1 MGETPKITDPLA
13 ALEAAREGFEQG
25 EDFTVGVEEEFAI
38 LDSDTLDMV
47 SGFERFDEA
56 TRSGPLAG
64 SVAGELIRSE
74 VEIRTGRCE
83 TFAEAAEVM
92 ARRRV
97 ELVELAGQLGVRL
110 SAAGAHPFARW
121 QDQEVIDTPHYHL
134 VESTLRYVAWRNN
147 TFGIHAHTGIRGAD
161 RAIAV
166 NSAMRTVLPELL
178 ALSASS
184 PWIEDRYTHLHS
196 TRTQV
201 FTRMFPRCGIP
212 DHLADWAEYE
222 QYVRF
227 LIATG
232 SIREHTEIWWSVRPH
247 QAFPTV
253 ETRICDA
260 QPEFGQAVGLAGL
273 IVALTA
279 RFARLYDDGAAAARI
294 RTARVGGKP
303 VACDPVGDGRR
314 ADRSGRRTLDPG
326 AGADR
331 CAARRCHRGGRRA
344 WDHAVSRPAR
354 AALTSPALL
363 RRARCRRDHARV
375 VAGRRRTH
383 PRVGWRVARAVRAGG
398 ELSTQ
403 EPPQGGEIPAAADVI
418 LSTVHLLLS
427 VGFARTGLTGDET
440 VDVDLVQTEQ
450 SIEAV
455 RALMPVL
462 ERLLPPQALMEY
474 RQALADLQLAYSRGL
489 ESPAAGQEPPAPQPE
504 NVVEPERPKIW
515 TPRGDV

>member
-97 ELVELAGQLGVRL
+97 ELVELAGRLGVRL

-279 RFARLYDDGAAAARI
+279 RFARLYDDGAPLPVYAPRELEENLWRAIRWGMDGELIDLAA
-294 RTARVGGKP
+294 
-303 VACDPVGDGRR
+303 GR
-314 ADRSGRRTLDPG
+314 SI
-326 AGADR
+326 
-331 CAARRCHRGGRRA
+331 
-344 WDHAVSRPAR
+344 PAR
-354 AALTSPALL
+354 ARIDALLDDVTEVAGELGITPYLAPLEQPSPAQRYCAELDAGATTREL
-363 RRARCRRDHARV
+363 WPGV
-375 VAGRRRTH
+375 VERTH
-383 PRVGWRVARAVRAGG
+383 ASAG
-398 ELSTQ
+398 EWLEQ
-403 EPPQGGEIPAAADVI
+403 
-418 LSTVHLLLS
+418 
-427 VGFARTGLTGDET
+427 FAR
-440 VDVDLVQTEQ
+440 
-450 SIEAV
+450 EA
-455 RALMPVL
+455 
-462 ERLLPPQALMEY
+462 
-474 RQALADLQLAYSRGL
+474 S
-489 ESPAAGQEPPAPQPE
+489 
-504 NVVEPERPKIW
+504 
-515 TPRGDV
+515 